1 MGTAIHWYAPS
12 MSNVIKFALKTL
24 NHLWWWLSVLIA
36 AFRRGNKPP
45 VLSGGRKIALAWVK
59 PPIAVYWKRFSDRI
73 TRAIGGFM
81 QIKKGERN
89 AIHITFKI
97 PLSVSHRICTEV
109 SQERN
114 LWTVEKRHRR
124 NTADIVQA
132 KECGDTG
139 GRGVCRPHTY
149 DYFLLGTL

>member
-1 MGTAIHWYAPS
+1 
-12 MSNVIKFALKTL
+12 
-24 NHLWWWLSVLIA
+24 
-36 AFRRGNKPP
+36 
-45 VLSGGRKIALAWVK
+45 
-59 PPIAVYWKRFSDRI
+59 
-73 TRAIGGFM
+73 M

-132 KECGDTG
+132 KECGNTE

-149 DYFLLGTL
+149 AGKYSTVPECSTVYGISQGKEQLNDFRQAYEFEVQVWVEKFLV